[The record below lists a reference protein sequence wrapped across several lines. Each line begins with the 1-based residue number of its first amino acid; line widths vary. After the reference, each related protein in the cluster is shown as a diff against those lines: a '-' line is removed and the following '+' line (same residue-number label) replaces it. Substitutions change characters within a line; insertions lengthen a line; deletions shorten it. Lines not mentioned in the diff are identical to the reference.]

1 MPYHT
6 NKKPMKSETKNSKKP
21 MKKPMKNNSKKLTDK
36 QKKQLETHSK
46 KHKGGMNS
54 KHMKN
59 MTKFM
64 KAGDSFIVAH
74 NKAVKLDKK

>member
-1 MPYHT
+1 MAYHT
-6 NKKPMKSETKNSKKP
+6 TKKP
-21 MKKPMKNNSKKLTDK
+21 MKKETTKKTTMKSNKLTDK

-64 KAGDSFIVAH
+64 KSGDSFIVAH

>member
-1 MPYHT
+1 MAYHT
-6 NKKPMKSETKNSKKP
+6 NKKPMTKKPMNKKP
-21 MKKPMKNNSKKLTDK
+21 MKKSSKLSEK
-36 QKKQLETHSK
+36 QMKQLETHSK

-59 MTKFM
+59 MKKFM
-64 KAGDSFIVAH
+64 MAGDSFIVAH

>member
-1 MPYHT
+1 MAYHT
-6 NKKPMKSETKNSKKP
+6 GNKKKPMTKKPMNKKPMKKSSKLSE
-21 MKKPMKNNSKKLTDK
+21 K
-36 QKKQLETHSK
+36 QMKQLETHSK

-59 MTKFM
+59 MKKFM
-64 KAGDSFIVAH
+64 MAGDSFIVAH

>member
-21 MKKPMKNNSKKLTDK
+21 MR
-36 QKKQLETHSK
+36 
-46 KHKGGMNS
+46 

>member
-6 NKKPMKSETKNSKKP
+6 GEKKNSKKP
-21 MKKPMKNNSKKLTDK
+21 MNKKPMNKSKKLTDK
-36 QKKQLETHSK
+36 QMEKLKTHSK
-46 KHKGGMNS
+46 KHKGGMAS

-59 MTKFM
+59 MKKFM
-64 KAGDSFIVAH
+64 MAGDSFIVAH